1 MGGWITLSV
10 VLPMV
15 VNQYHKT
22 DRYNFKFWCYELCL
36 FCLYVKY
43 FIKISLFGRTIYTW
57 LFNYHLIRNFY
68 SF

>member
-15 VNQYHKT
+15 VNQYHTT

-36 FCLYVKY
+36 FCLYV
-43 FIKISLFGRTIYTW
+43 
-57 LFNYHLIRNFY
+57 
-68 SF
+68 